1 VPFEFSPNADG
12 VLDTVRASVSLDAA
26 TTRLIV
32 QVRAAVPILIG
43 DRLAD
48 SLQWIR
54 TLHNAPAAEGEHLF
68 PWDGRDS
75 TGTEMGS
82 GSWYFFAQAESADV
96 SGAPVPGRRVFSRF
110 VLDREP
116 PAIPLVVTT
125 PPARTTRNTG
135 TFTGTALGADSVH
148 VFRGGALVA
157 RVTAPNWSTLVS
169 LTLGANQFTFEAVE
183 RSGNHS
189 ARSASVTILY
199 EEPLG
204 LHAPERF
211 RANDVFDVNLAR
223 AGRSVRL
230 DLYELGGRRVRT
242 LVANQP
248 GDRYELPWNLRDDEG
263 RTVGD
268 GPYVA
273 RVTVTYLDGG
283 SETKSGAVVVAK

>member
-1 VPFEFSPNADG
+1 
-12 VLDTVRASVSLDAA
+12 
-26 TTRLIV
+26 
-32 QVRAAVPILIG
+32 
-43 DRLAD
+43 
-48 SLQWIR
+48 
-54 TLHNAPAAEGEHLF
+54 
-68 PWDGRDS
+68 
-75 TGTEMGS
+75 
-82 GSWYFFAQAESADV
+82 
-96 SGAPVPGRRVFSRF
+96 
-110 VLDREP
+110 
-116 PAIPLVVTT
+116 
-125 PPARTTRNTG
+125 
-135 TFTGTALGADSVH
+135 

-189 ARSASVTILY
+189 ARSAPVTILY

-273 RVTVTYLDGG
+273 RVTVIYLDGG